1 METSNPHDRF
11 AKTVMSNLDNAKD
24 FFFGVLPP
32 DLKRCLDL
40 DALELDTDSYVDD
53 DLAEFFSDIV
63 YTCRCSGIF

>member
-1 METSNPHDRF
+1 
-11 AKTVMSNLDNAKD
+11 MSNLDNAKD

-40 DALELDTDSYVDD
+40 DALELDIDSYVDD